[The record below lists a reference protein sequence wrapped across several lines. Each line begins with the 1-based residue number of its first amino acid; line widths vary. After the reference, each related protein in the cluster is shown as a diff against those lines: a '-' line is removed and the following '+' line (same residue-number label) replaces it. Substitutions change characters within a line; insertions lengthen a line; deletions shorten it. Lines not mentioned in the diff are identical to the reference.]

1 LKNATRV
8 RKANRAIAHAIYQNQ
23 EHWAMHGTAINPDT
37 EAIAGYNE
45 LSRCSD
51 GALWHESNTE
61 EIGRM
66 FQGLGPTSNM
76 PTGTNTLYFISP
88 TELPK
93 DSKPT
98 YIRVVCADRPEKPQT
113 RRVRW
118 TAGGDRVVYH
128 GNTTTKTAD
137 ITTANLMFNSVISTP
152 NAKFMTIDLK
162 DFYLCSELDVPAYVR
177 IPLTLL
183 PQKIIDLYQLQ
194 DKIVNGH
201 VYAKVC
207 KGMYG
212 LPQAG
217 RLAYEQLRKF
227 LEPHGY
233 VPCTVTP
240 GLWKDLNS
248 DLMFTLVVDDF
259 GVRYT
264 NRKDVEKLINTLK
277 LEYKCSSEWEGDRY
291 IGLTLKWDYQ
301 NRTVIKSMPGYIQR
315 ALLRFEHPLPHR
327 REDSPHE
334 WSAPVYGARQQ
345 YAKTDDSAE
354 ADAAD
359 KLRIQEVLGTLLY
372 YGRAIDC
379 TLLAAIGSIAC
390 QQAQPTRRTVDAIV
404 RLLNYVA
411 SNPNGSVKYIASDMI
426 LWVESDASYLSE
438 SKARSRF
445 AGFHYLSSQPHP
457 DRPPQPDD
465 PPPPLNGAINVPSKI
480 LREIVS
486 SAGEAELAGLFYNG
500 KEAVPERTTLEELGH
515 PQPPTPMITDNQVAC
530 GIANDSVKQK
540 RSKAMDMRFYWIRDR
555 INRKQFHVFWKRGN
569 TNLADYPSKHHPV
582 SKHRAMRPLYLHE
595 ETDPTKPSR
604 TENYYSVLAG
614 DAKDTPNLLPAA
626 AAAHTFTCEG
636 VLNPSQ
642 ESARAARGF
651 HVALDTGSA
660 CDRYF
665 PGFKRILS
673 YLV

>member
-1 LKNATRV
+1 
-8 RKANRAIAHAIYQNQ
+8 
-23 EHWAMHGTAINPDT
+23 
-37 EAIAGYNE
+37 
-45 LSRCSD
+45 
-51 GALWHESNTE
+51 
-61 EIGRM
+61 
-66 FQGLGPTSNM
+66 
-76 PTGTNTLYFISP
+76 
-88 TELPK
+88 
-93 DSKPT
+93 
-98 YIRVVCADRPEKPQT
+98 
-113 RRVRW
+113 
-118 TAGGDRVVYH
+118 
-128 GNTTTKTAD
+128 
-137 ITTANLMFNSVISTP
+137 
-152 NAKFMTIDLK
+152 
-162 DFYLCSELDVPAYVR
+162 
-177 IPLTLL
+177 
-183 PQKIIDLYQLQ
+183 
-194 DKIVNGH
+194 
-201 VYAKVC
+201 
-207 KGMYG
+207 
-212 LPQAG
+212 
-217 RLAYEQLRKF
+217 
-227 LEPHGY
+227 
-233 VPCTVTP
+233 
-240 GLWKDLNS
+240 
-248 DLMFTLVVDDF
+248 MFTLVVDDF

-264 NRKDVEKLINTLK
+264 NRDDVEKLISTLK
-277 LEYKCSSEWEGDRY
+277 LEYKCSSEWTGDRY
-291 IGLTLKWDYQ
+291 IGLTLKWDYK

-315 ALLRFEHPLPHR
+315 ALLRFKHPSPLR

-345 YAKTDDSAE
+345 YAKTDDSAQ
-354 ADAAD
+354 ADADA

-379 TLLAAIGSIAC
+379 TLLAAIGTIAC
-390 QQAQPTRRTVDAIV
+390 QQSKPTTRTVDAIV

-411 SNPNGSVKYIASDMI
+411 SNPDGSVKYIASDMI

-445 AGFHYLSSQPHP
+445 AGFHYLSSCPHP

-555 INRKQFHVFWKRGN
+555 IQRNQFHVFWKRGS

-595 ETDPTKPSR
+595 TDPTKPPS

-614 DAKDTPNLLPAA
+614 GTKDIQTLLPAA

-642 ESARAARGF
+642 ETARPTRGSCLES
-651 HVALDTGSA
+651 VAGSA
-660 CDRYF
+660 CDRYL
-665 PGFKRILS
+665 PTGFKRILS